1 MAGNGAAQEQV
12 VCRALANHHRPRG
25 HTDHFDAGQ
34 HLHIKKIFDIGF
46 GKLKFTVHIDGSLL
60 EGGGQILR
68 TALALSVLTGRP
80 FRAERIRRNR
90 PAPGLKPQHL
100 SAIQALIRMSGARVR
115 GAAAGAGEVEFVPG
129 PLTPG
134 DYSFDIGT
142 AGSVTLMMQA
152 LLLPCVFAGGQTTLT
167 IRGGTDTRWSIP
179 VDYFT
184 QLILPVFRR
193 FCGIEVMGMQRGFFP
208 KGQGLLKVRIR
219 PDVPAPASKHFDSW
233 RRAVRRMSGGLDV
246 SSRSQPAAI
255 KGISAA
261 SEFLARARVAER
273 QAESAGAVLGS
284 RMPVDIRSEYCRSA
298 SPGTVITLWTVD
310 AAGRAL
316 MGADALGEKGKPAEE
331 VGQEAARRL
340 MKTLRTEAAV
350 DVHLADNLIPLLA
363 IAGGTI
369 QTARITDHIRANVY
383 VCEQFLGVRF
393 RIDEAAARVAVDG
406 WA

>member
-1 MAGNGAAQEQV
+1 M
-12 VCRALANHHRPRG
+12 
-25 HTDHFDAGQ
+25 
-34 HLHIKKIFDIGF
+34 
-46 GKLKFTVHIDGSLL
+46 

-115 GAAAGAGEVEFVPG
+115 GAAAGAGEVELVPG

-184 QLILPVFRR
+184 HLIMPVFQR
-193 FCGIEVMGMQRGFFP
+193 FCRIETMGMQRGFYP
-208 KGQGLLKVRIR
+208 KGQGMLKVRVR
-219 PDVPAPASKHFDSW
+219 PDVPAAASKDIDSW

-246 SSRSQPAAI
+246 SARCQPVAV

-261 SEFLARARVAER
+261 SEFLAKARVAER
-273 QAESAGAVLGS
+273 QAESAGAVLRS
-284 RMPVDIRSEYCRSA
+284 SLPVDIRAEYCRSA

-310 AAGRAL
+310 SDGRAL
-316 MGADALGEKGKPAEE
+316 VGADALGEKGKPAEE
-331 VGQEAARRL
+331 VGHEAVRRL
-340 MKTLRTEAAV
+340 METLRTEAAV

-369 QTARITDHIRANVY
+369 KTARITDHIRANVY
-383 VCEQFLGVRF
+383 VCERFLDVRF
-393 RIDEAAARVAVDG
+393 RIDEAAALVAVE
-406 WA
+406 